1 MKKKQVMLELIIMGL
16 VFLFVYTPASKLMKF
31 HEYVLTMKAQPFAP
45 WFSTFLTYAVP
56 TAEILAVILLVLPL
70 TRKTGLY
77 LSLAL
82 MTLFTGYIGLVQLN
96 YYGKIPC
103 TCGGFISSLTWNE
116 HLVLNV
122 AIMLLIGLAFW
133 LMGETSV
140 ARTNEQNVLG

>member
-1 MKKKQVMLELIIMGL
+1 MLELIIMGL

-31 HEYVLTMKAQPFAP
+31 HEYVLTMKAQPFVP

-56 TAEILAVILLVLPL
+56 AAEILAVILLVLPF

-77 LSLAL
+77 VSLAL

-103 TCGGFISSLTWNE
+103 TCGGFISSLTWNQ
-116 HLVLNV
+116 HLVLNI

-133 LMGETSV
+133 LMAETSEG
-140 ARTNEQNVLG
+140 RTNERNILV